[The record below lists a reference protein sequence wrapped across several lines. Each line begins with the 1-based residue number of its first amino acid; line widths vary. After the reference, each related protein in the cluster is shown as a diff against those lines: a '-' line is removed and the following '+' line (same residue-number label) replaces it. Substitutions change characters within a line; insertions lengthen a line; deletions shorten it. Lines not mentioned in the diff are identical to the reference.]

1 LSPSGCFRNPP
12 ENYNSMLLFIDIL
25 YKQKLYPMKNLTKG
39 IICLSLFFICL
50 QSSAQTP
57 PVREPDMKK
66 PSLFQ
71 NLPER
76 ISCHI
81 SDLTALLESQVGNPV
96 SFSFTNNLN
105 FQGVVSSV
113 ASKFDNT
120 LLSVVIRSTNFPG
133 AALSF
138 SRIIKEDG
146 SISYVGRII
155 SFQHGDAY
163 EISLENG
170 QYYFIKK
177 GFYDLVNE

>member
-1 LSPSGCFRNPP
+1 
-12 ENYNSMLLFIDIL
+12 
-25 YKQKLYPMKNLTKG
+25 MKNLLKG
-39 IICLSLFFICL
+39 IICLSVFFVCL
-50 QSSAQTP
+50 KTNSQTP
-57 PVREPDMKK
+57 PVREPDMNR

-71 NLPER
+71 NLPEK
-76 ISCHI
+76 ISCRI
-81 SDLTALLESQVGNPV
+81 SDLTALLESETGRTV
-96 SFSFTNNLN
+96 SFAFSANSN

-120 LLSVVIRSTNFPG
+120 LNSVVIRSTNFPG

-138 SRIIKEDG
+138 SRITKEDG
-146 SISYVGRII
+146 TYAYVGRII

-163 EISLENG
+163 EINLENG

>member
-1 LSPSGCFRNPP
+1 
-12 ENYNSMLLFIDIL
+12 
-25 YKQKLYPMKNLTKG
+25 MKRPT
-39 IICLSLFFICL
+39 
-50 QSSAQTP
+50 
-57 PVREPDMKK
+57 
-66 PSLFQ
+66 LFQ
-71 NLPER
+71 NLPNK
-76 ISCHI
+76 ISCRI
-81 SDLTALLESQVGNPV
+81 NDLTPLLESEIGKPV

-138 SRIIKEDG
+138 SKITTEDG
-146 SISYVGRII
+146 AFSYVGRII

-163 EISLENG
+163 EINLENG
-170 QYYFIKK
+170 QYYFVKK

>member
-1 LSPSGCFRNPP
+1 
-12 ENYNSMLLFIDIL
+12 MLLSIDIL
-25 YKQKLYPMKNLTKG
+25 FKQKLYPMKNLAKG
-39 IICLSLFFICL
+39 FICLSLFFICL
-50 QSSAQTP
+50 QSTAQTP
-57 PVREPDMKK
+57 PVREPDMKR

-71 NLPER
+71 NLPNK

-81 SDLTALLESQVGNPV
+81 NDLSALLESEIGKPV
-96 SFSFTNNLN
+96 SFLLADMS

-113 ASKFDNT
+113 ASRFNNT

-138 SRIIKEDG
+138 SRITKEDG
-146 SISYVGRII
+146 TYSYVGRII

-170 QYYFIKK
+170 QYYFVKK

>member
-1 LSPSGCFRNPP
+1 
-12 ENYNSMLLFIDIL
+12 
-25 YKQKLYPMKNLTKG
+25 MKNLLKG
-39 IICLSLFFICL
+39 IICLSVFFVCL
-50 QSSAQTP
+50 KTNSQTP
-57 PVREPDMKK
+57 PVREPDMNR

-71 NLPER
+71 NLPEKITCR
-76 ISCHI
+76 IN
-81 SDLTALLESQVGNPV
+81 DLSPLLESEIGKSI
-96 SFSFTNNLN
+96 SFSFTGSLN

-120 LLSVVIRSTNFPG
+120 LQSVVVRSTNFPG

-138 SRIIKEDG
+138 SRITKEDG
-146 SISYVGRII
+146 TFSYVGRII

-170 QYYFIKK
+170 QYFFVKK

>member
-1 LSPSGCFRNPP
+1 
-12 ENYNSMLLFIDIL
+12 
-25 YKQKLYPMKNLTKG
+25 MKNLVKG
-39 IICLSLFFICL
+39 IIFLSVFFVCLKTN
-50 QSSAQTP
+50 AQTP
-57 PVREPDMKK
+57 PVREPDMNR

-71 NLPER
+71 NLPEK

-81 SDLTALLESQVGNPV
+81 NDLSSLLESEVGKTI
-96 SFSFTNNLN
+96 SFSFTGSLN

-120 LLSVVIRSTNFPG
+120 LQSVVVRSTNFPG

-138 SRIIKEDG
+138 SRIAKEDG
-146 SISYVGRII
+146 TYSYVGRIL

-163 EISLENG
+163 EISQENG
-170 QYYFIKK
+170 QYFFVKK